1 MNGRMLLLLCLLVG
15 ILTVAGWL
23 HHLDDTPAP
32 DKTESPRGYYLTDAR
47 ITQTDTTGQ
56 IRYALEA
63 NRIEQDLA
71 SDRIHLMALTLVFRD
86 QSAEA
91 WQLRARSGW
100 LDNHSQQAA
109 FAGEVTIQPGDD
121 ANTYLLTDSL
131 NVDLATQIARTRDA
145 VTLRMN
151 QQQIT
156 AQGLFADIKTRK
168 LKLESQVRG
177 AFTLSNQ
184 LGLGKPSATPSP

>member
-1 MNGRMLLLLCLLVG
+1 MNARVLLLLCLLVG

-23 HHLDDTPAP
+23 HRTDDTTAP
-32 DKTESPRGYYLTDAR
+32 DKAETPRGYYLTQAR
-47 ITQTDTTGQ
+47 ITQTDTSGQ

-63 NRIEQDLA
+63 SRIEQDLA
-71 SDRIHLMALTLVFRD
+71 SDRVHLTTLTLAFRD
-86 QSAEA
+86 QQAEA
-91 WQLRARSGW
+91 WQLRAHSGW
-100 LDNHSQQAA
+100 LDNHTQQAA

-131 NVDLATQIARTRDA
+131 NVDLAAQTARTRDA

-151 QQQIT
+151 AQQIT

-168 LKLESQVRG
+168 LKLESQVHG
-177 AFTLSNQ
+177 AFTVSDQ
-184 LGLGKPSATPSP
+184 LGLGKPSP